1 MADYY
6 AILKRAISALPEP
19 TGEARRAVYEKA
31 RTALVAQLK
40 SFDPPLSASDIT
52 QQRLQL
58 EDAIRKVE
66 SEAAKGL
73 LSQALNRAAVPER
86 SPTAPT
92 GQPSPAPARAATP
105 QPAPVTSATQP
116 PLASTASAA
125 SFAAP
130 QPERTPTSPTA
141 PTGFARP
148 DRPPTEQ
155 TLAQPRPPLTSAE
168 PTSATRPPLARP
180 QFEPATRQPSAF
192 EPPTGSRPLAAT
204 PSPSA
209 APQAPA
215 AQPPVFTRERMPTG
229 AVSAPPLDTPPVPP
243 VYSEQEDV
251 TQPVANRAFR
261 TAVKDMDRLGT
272 AAHDSARRARDALNA
287 TDLPPAGDP
296 GFASDGGRR
305 GRRPLTAQSKAGSDA
320 STPPPLNP
328 PIVVPRKTSRTPVI
342 VGLVVVAVIVLGGGG
357 LYWKRD
363 DIASYLGA
371 TKPAIDL
378 IQRTSSEKPFV
389 KSQDRLQADD
399 NSQKTSQN
407 PSVKVV
413 TTQPIAPGGDQ
424 PPAAG
429 VAPQPTTPAPAST
442 PAPAATP
449 APQPS
454 TSTAQA
460 PAPLPT
466 PDALPIAQ
474 KATLLEEPADNNSPP
489 VQTEGKVIWSLQ
501 KTPSPQ
507 AGKPDIVHLQGR
519 IDIPGRGLTLQ
530 MTLDQN
536 TDANLPASHI
546 IKLEFKTP
554 PDFDNKNIADVKGVI
569 MKQSQ
574 DARGDQLL
582 GATAKITS
590 NIFWIAL
597 DSANASLVRN
607 VQLIKE
613 RGWISIAFVYGTNK
627 RAMLTLE
634 KAGAGDRIFNDALT
648 VWGN

>member
-73 LSQALNRAAVPER
+73 LSQALNRAAIPER

-92 GQPSPAPARAATP
+92 GQPSPAPAPARVAAP
-105 QPAPVTSATQP
+105 QPVPAQLAPQAPVAPT
-116 PLASTASAA
+116 ASTAP
-125 SFAAP
+125 FAAP
-130 QPERTPTSPTA
+130 QPERTPTG

-148 DRPPTEQ
+148 DREPIGQ
-155 TLAQPRPPLTSAE
+155 TVAQPRPPLTSAE

-180 QFEPATRQPSAF
+180 QFEPATRQPQAF
-192 EPPTGSRPLAAT
+192 EPPTGSRPLAAA
-204 PSPSA
+204 PSQSA
-209 APQAPA
+209 ARQAPA

-229 AVSAPPLDTPPVPP
+229 TVAAPPLDMPPVPP

-287 TDLPPAGDP
+287 TDLPPSGDAGL
-296 GFASDGGRR
+296 ASDGGRK

-320 STPPPLNP
+320 STPPPLNA
-328 PIVVPRKTSRTPVI
+328 PIVVPRKTSRTPVV
-342 VGLVVVAVIVLGGGG
+342 VGLLVVVVIVLGGGG

-371 TKPAIDL
+371 AKPALDL
-378 IQRTSSEKPFV
+378 VQRSSSEKPFV
-389 KSQDRLQADD
+389 KSQDRLTADD
-399 NSQKTSQN
+399 NGQKSAQA
-407 PSVKVV
+407 PGVKVV
-413 TTQPIAPGGDQ
+413 TTQPITPGSDQ

-429 VAPQPTTPAPAST
+429 ATTQPTTQAPA
-442 PAPAATP
+442 APAATS
-449 APQPS
+449 APQPQPS
-454 TSTAQA
+454 GSTAQA
-460 PAPLPT
+460 PAPLPM

-474 KATLLEEPADNNSPP
+474 KATLLEEPADNNSAP

-519 IDIPGRGLTLQ
+519 VDIPGRGLTLQ

-554 PDFDNKNIADVKGVI
+554 PDFDNRNIADVKGVI
-569 MKQSQ
+569 LKQSQ

-582 GATAKITS
+582 GATAKITN

-648 VWGN
+648 AWGN